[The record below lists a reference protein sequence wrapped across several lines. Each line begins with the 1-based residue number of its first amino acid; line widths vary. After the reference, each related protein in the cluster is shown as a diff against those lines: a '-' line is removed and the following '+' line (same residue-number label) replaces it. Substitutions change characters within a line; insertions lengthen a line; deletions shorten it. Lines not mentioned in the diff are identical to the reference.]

1 MGGIPFKK
9 YVCEGVFGSIEHI
22 SIYIYI
28 VWSSR
33 LYRDGFLDTE
43 EKLLWMEYA
52 VIKKYMK
59 KYKEYQN
66 DGT

>member
-1 MGGIPFKK
+1 MQEK
-9 YVCEGVFGSIEHI
+9 
-22 SIYIYI
+22 
-28 VWSSR
+28 VWEESHLKNMFVRLLSHNEQILQ

-52 VIKKYMK
+52 DIKKYMK
-59 KYKEYQN
+59 KNTKN